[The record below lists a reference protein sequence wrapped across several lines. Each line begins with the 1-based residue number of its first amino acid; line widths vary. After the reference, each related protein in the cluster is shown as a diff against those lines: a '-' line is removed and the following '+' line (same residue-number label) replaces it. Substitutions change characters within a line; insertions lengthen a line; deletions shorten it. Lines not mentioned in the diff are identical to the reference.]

1 MLAITHSSIFL
12 QWQTPIRFSKE
23 VLQKSSVV
31 LVCFVLGLRLLEH
44 ALALNCW
51 KISSSGL
58 DYWNIELDGMQ
69 TWFLGNKL
77 YYLFLFSFSPIY
89 IYIYS
94 LVLCFI
100 VLLLMLFLFDYYYNF
115 LCTFHWADLSWPTF
129 HYWLYPVWLC
139 MWQIIKNPE
148 PTLNLLDLIKR
159 TNLTWR
165 ESFSPFQNN
174 KNYKTIAV
182 CY

>member
-1 MLAITHSSIFL
+1 MCSNMLAITHSSIFL

-44 ALALNCW
+44 TLALNCW

-77 YYLFLFSFSPIY
+77 YYLFPFSFSPIF
-89 IYIYS
+89 IYIFS
-94 LVLCFI
+94 CVMFHCFI
-100 VLLLMLFLFDYYYNF
+100 TYVIFIWLLLQFSLHFP
-115 LCTFHWADLSWPTF
+115 LSG
-129 HYWLYPVWLC
+129 PVLTYISLLIIPC
-139 MWQIIKNPE
+139 MIVYVTNNKE
-148 PTLNLLDLIKR
+148 PW
-159 TNLTWR
+159 TNLEPSRPHQADESHLTW
-165 ESFSPFQNN
+165 EL
-174 KNYKTIAV
+174 
-182 CY
+182 